1 MNQCG
6 NCGTNLDPNSAS
18 GLCPKCLLGAAK
30 GGAEYSPT
38 QAASPAPNIQ
48 PPKPAEIE
56 VLFPELEVL
65 DIVGQGGMGFVYKAR
80 QKNLGRIIALKLL
93 STSLMDDPQF
103 AERFSREARAMAM
116 MNHPNIIAI
125 YDFGKRGAYYF
136 LVMEFVDGLN
146 LRQLIQTTKMEP
158 SEAMQL
164 VPQLCDALQ
173 YAHDRGIV
181 HRDIKPENVLLS
193 QDGRVK
199 IADFG
204 LAKLTDGTNANFTLT
219 QTQQVMGTLNYMA
232 PEQRE
237 RPNEVDHRA
246 DIYSLGVV
254 IYELLTGELPL
265 GRFAPPSKK
274 VGVDVRLDEVVLRAL
289 EKEPELRFQQA
300 SEFKT
305 GFETLSGQAAMM
317 GLVSRPAGNKSLQ
330 FKLIKFAI
338 ATVALILCIS
348 GLVML
353 IVSAENP
360 SYLPEH
366 IGRPLAFVVAG
377 IGGFLFAI
385 YGFYTAIFGEPKPES
400 TTSKSAPAL
409 NTPEKVA
416 KSLGETANTPA
427 TPKTIAS
434 IIVHATATIF
444 WLGAAILFVGSSSWG
459 GDVISDKIG
468 RFCAIS
474 CAIVA
479 IFLGSIARQFQDA
492 KRK

>member
-6 NCGTNLDPNSAS
+6 NCGTELDPHSAN
-18 GLCPKCLLGAAK
+18 GLCPRCLLGAAK
-30 GGAEYSPT
+30 EGKEYTPT
-38 QAASPAPNIQ
+38 QAAVPTPKAQ
-48 PPKPAEIE
+48 PPKPSEIE
-56 VLFPELEVL
+56 KLFPELEVL

-80 QKNLGRIIALKLL
+80 QKNLGRIVALKLL

-125 YDFGKRGAYYF
+125 YDFGNRGSYYY

-146 LRQLIQTTKMEP
+146 LRQLIQTTRLEP
-158 SEAMQL
+158 QEAMQL

-204 LAKLTDGTNANFTLT
+204 LAKLTGSTNANFTLT

-237 RPNEVDHRA
+237 KPNEVDHRA

-265 GRFAPPSKK
+265 GRFAPPSQK
-274 VGVDVRLDEVVLRAL
+274 VRVDVRLDEVVMRAL

-305 GFETLSGQAAMM
+305 GFETFVGSP
-317 GLVSRPAGNKSLQ
+317 SPALWSMPRDKSLR

-348 GLVML
+348 GLLML
-353 IVSAENP
+353 LLSAD
-360 SYLPEH
+360 S
-366 IGRPLAFVVAG
+366 IGFIPADVGKPLSFVIAG
-377 IGGFLFAI
+377 LGGFLFAI
-385 YGFYTAIFGEPKPES
+385 YGFYSAIFG
-400 TTSKSAPAL
+400 
-409 NTPEKVA
+409 TPETESKHQTTYFE
-416 KSLGETANTPA
+416 KKGQEFEKKLDSETTNKPTVS
-427 TPKTIAS
+427 S
-434 IIVHATATIF
+434 IVFQAF
-444 WLGAAILFVGSSSWG
+444 SSVLWLGAAIFFVGSSSWG
-459 GDVISDKIG
+459 GDVIPDNMG
-468 RFCAIS
+468 RFGAIC

-479 IFLGSIARQFQDA
+479 IFLGSVGKQLRDA
-492 KRK
+492 NTGD